1 MLARLAASIASDRDS
16 LFQLGPVHRRGPSHA
31 RKFISSRARS
41 KEQNG
46 PHKTA
51 VRCLAAAQ
59 QDAQGGP
66 RRFISYLQQGVARSL
81 GPASVRRGGKRLL
94 PFIAWRAPS
103 VQRPGVPGSFLSP
116 AGNVLGWR
124 THPPGRISSCSES
137 RFLLSLIIFE
147 NGQEG
152 HDKWSQMLLCLF
164 FSTGQAAVFIY
175 EKETN
180 KKYFQLE
187 WNLAIKVAVAHFLP
201 FRPRIYVRYFGIFTQ
216 RKDSPRAL
224 LRMGI
229 YTRRGLLRSVS
240 QDLNRRGNLYR
251 RDLECRC
258 HSPLKFE
265 TNNFQVEA

>member
-1 MLARLAASIASDRDS
+1 MPRAAHGD
-16 LFQLGPVHRRGPSHA
+16 LYP
-31 RKFISSRARS
+31 ISSRALPALLAQPAS
-41 KEQNG
+41 GAEENG
-46 PHKTA
+46 FCPLSLGARLLCSVPASLVHS
-51 VRCLAAAQ
+51 CLLQ
-59 QDAQGGP
+59 GTCWVGGP
-66 RRFISYLQQGVARSL
+66 ILL
-81 GPASVRRGGKRLL
+81 GEFPLVRKAGFFFRLL
-94 PFIAWRAPS
+94 YSRTDRRDMTNGLKCYS
-103 VQRPGVPGSFLSP
+103 VF
-116 AGNVLGWR
+116 
-124 THPPGRISSCSES
+124 
-137 RFLLSLIIFE
+137 
-147 NGQEG
+147 
-152 HDKWSQMLLCLF
+152 F